1 VIRDRSEELGTFHA
15 QHFAKPMGE
24 RMGSTNGHHSELTDE
39 KIISL
44 ARNAKNAAKLET
56 LWEGDTSGYASY
68 SEADQ
73 ALISLLAFY
82 TQDENQLDSLYRQ
95 SALCREKWLKR
106 SDYRRSTIDKALS
119 GLTETYTPSDDG
131 ARMVVGNG
139 QASLPSPSPSLYKD
153 EGRGRKLEAVRFSDM
168 KVPGPRRYLLKDL
181 VLAAYVTLLYGDG
194 GVAKSL
200 LALAL
205 AVAIAEDSKEWLG
218 REVEGCSVLYMDFEL
233 DSEEQARRVYQLC
246 RGQGLD
252 TPPEDLLYMSAL
264 GHPAREAFT
273 AALEACIEHSVGL
286 MVVDSLGPALQGDAE
301 AARDVIGFFQK
312 SIEPFRAKGIAILII
327 DHQSRLQQGQSYQS
341 KGAFGSVFKTNLA
354 RSVIHAQATERGE
367 GALTVRLR
375 QKKHNF
381 GPLAEPFGVKL
392 SFTEEAVSLEA
403 VELDASELAEEAT
416 LNATDRVKLA
426 LENGP
431 AYPWEIVEHT
441 GLALKTV
448 KNVLTGLRKQGVV
461 EPTGE
466 VENRTEQVRLSVPAS
481 LYRDRDA
488 GTIAV
493 FTRSERS
500 SSLPTSSWAM
510 EREELDGV
518 EISRGESVEHDLN
531 RLIERRHDHRTAEE
545 RHRPSEELWQES
557 VERYNAERD
566 RQLKTEW
573 AEYHQGQ
580 AERHRAVLKG
590 LIAHHE
596 EQAAKLMDVQPEGAA

>member
-1 VIRDRSEELGTFHA
+1 MIRNRSEELGTFHA
-15 QHFAKPMGE
+15 KHFAKPMGE
-24 RMGSTNGHHSELTDE
+24 RMASANGHYNELTDE
-39 KIISL
+39 EVIAL
-44 ARNAKNAAKLET
+44 ARDAKNAAKFEV
-56 LWEGDTSGYASY
+56 LWGGDTSGYASH

-73 ALISLLAFY
+73 ALVSLLAFY
-82 TQDENQLDSLYRQ
+82 TQDENQLDSLYRR
-95 SALCREKWLKR
+95 SGLCREKWLKR
-106 SDYRRSTIDKALS
+106 SGYRRSTIDKALS
-119 GLTETYTPSDDG
+119 NLTETYTPSDDDG

-139 QASLPSPSPSLYKD
+139 HANLPSPSPSLYKD
-153 EGRGRKLEAVRFSDM
+153 EGRGRKLEAVKFSDM
-168 KVPGPRRYLLKDL
+168 EVPGPRRYLLKDL
-181 VLAAYVTLLYGDG
+181 ILAAYVTLLYGDG

-205 AVAIAEDSKEWLG
+205 AVAVAGGSGKWLG
-218 REVEGCSVLYMDFEL
+218 REVESCSVLYMDFEL

-252 TPPEDLLYMSAL
+252 MPPEDLLYMSAL

-312 SIEPFRAKGIAILII
+312 SIEPFRAEGIAILII
-327 DHQSRLQQGQSYQS
+327 DHQSRLQAGQSYQS

-354 RSVIHAQATERGE
+354 RSVIQAQATERGE
-367 GALTVRLR
+367 GTLTVRLR

-403 VELDASELAEEAT
+403 IELDASELAEEAT

-431 AYPWEIVEHT
+431 AYPWEIAEHT
-441 GLALKTV
+441 GLALKTA

-466 VENRTEQVRLSVPAS
+466 VENRTQQVRLSVPAS
-481 LYRDRDA
+481 LSLYRDGDGDDSNIHSQREVFDMALEFLGNGTKGGA
-488 GTIAV
+488 G
-493 FTRSERS
+493 
-500 SSLPTSSWAM
+500 
-510 EREELDGV
+510 
-518 EISRGESVEHDLN
+518 
-531 RLIERRHDHRTAEE
+531 
-545 RHRPSEELWQES
+545 
-557 VERYNAERD
+557 
-566 RQLKTEW
+566 
-573 AEYHQGQ
+573 
-580 AERHRAVLKG
+580 
-590 LIAHHE
+590 
-596 EQAAKLMDVQPEGAA
+596 

>member
-1 VIRDRSEELGTFHA
+1 VIRDRSQELVTFHA
-15 QHFAKPMGE
+15 RHFAEGIGT
-24 RMGSTNGHHSELTDE
+24 RSTDANEHHSELADE
-39 KIISL
+39 EVVRL
-44 ARNAKNAAKLET
+44 ARDARNSSKFEA
-56 LWEGDTSGYASY
+56 LWQGDISGYASH

-73 ALISLLAFY
+73 ALVSLLAFY
-82 TQDENQLDSLYRQ
+82 TQDEAQLDSLYQR
-95 SALCREKWLKR
+95 SNLCREKWINR
-106 SDYRRSTIDKALS
+106 PDYRRRTIQRALS
-119 GLTETYTPSDDG
+119 NLAETYAPSDDG
-131 ARMVVGNG
+131 ARMIVGNVH
-139 QASLPSPSPSLYKD
+139 ASLPSPSPSLYKD
-153 EGRGRKLEAVRFSDM
+153 EGRGRKLEAVRFSEIE
-168 KVPGPRRYLLKDL
+168 VPGPRRYLLKDL

-205 AVAIAEDSKEWLG
+205 AVAIAGDSKKWLG
-218 REVEGCSVLYMDFEL
+218 REVESCPILFLDFEL

-273 AALEACIEHSVGL
+273 VALEACKEHGVGL

-312 SIEPFRAKGIAILII
+312 SIEPFRAEGIAILII

-354 RSVIHAQATERGE
+354 RSVIQAQATERGE
-367 GALTVRLR
+367 GTLTVRLR

-403 VELDASELAEEAT
+403 MELDASELAEEAT

-431 AYPWEIVEHT
+431 AYPWEIAEHT
-441 GLALKTV
+441 ALALKTV
-448 KNVLTGLRKQGVV
+448 KNALTGLRKQGVV

-466 VENRTEQVRLSVPAS
+466 FENRTEQVRLSVPAS
-481 LYRDRDA
+481 LSLNRDGD
-488 GTIAV
+488 GD
-493 FTRSERS
+493 S
-500 SSLPTSSWAM
+500 SDL
-510 EREELDGV
+510 LDGV
-518 EISRGESVEHDLN
+518 FVNEQGE
-531 RLIERRHDHRTAEE
+531 AEF
-545 RHRPSEELWQES
+545 
-557 VERYNAERD
+557 
-566 RQLKTEW
+566 
-573 AEYHQGQ
+573 
-580 AERHRAVLKG
+580 
-590 LIAHHE
+590 
-596 EQAAKLMDVQPEGAA
+596 

>member
-1 VIRDRSEELGTFHA
+1 VVIRDRSQELETFHA
-15 QHFAKPMGE
+15 QHFAEPTRARSTG
-24 RMGSTNGHHSELTDE
+24 TNGNDNELTDE
-39 KIISL
+39 KVIEL
-44 ARNAKNAAKLET
+44 ARGAKNSSKFEA
-56 LWEGDTSGYASY
+56 LWSGDTSGYASH

-82 TQDENQLDSLYRQ
+82 TQDHGQLDALFRQ
-95 SALCREKWLKR
+95 SGLCREKWLKR
-106 SDYRRSTIDKALS
+106 PGYRDATIEKALS
-119 GLTETYTPSDDG
+119 VLTETYTPSDDG
-131 ARMVVGNG
+131 ARMVIKEGHAN
-139 QASLPSPSPSLYKD
+139 LPSPSPSLYKD
-153 EGRGRKLEAVRFSDM
+153 EGRGRKLEAVRFSEIE
-168 KVPGPRRYLLKDL
+168 VPGPRRYLLQDL
-181 VLAAYVTLLYGDG
+181 ILAAYVTLLYGDG

-205 AVAIAEDSKEWLG
+205 AVAIAGDSKEWLG
-218 REVEGCSVLYMDFEL
+218 REVESCSVLYMDFEL

-264 GHPAREAFT
+264 GHPAGEAFT
-273 AALEACIEHSVGL
+273 AALEACKEHGVGL

-312 SIEPFRAKGIAILII
+312 SIEPFRVEGIAILII
-327 DHQSRLQQGQSYQS
+327 DHQSRLQAGQSYQS

-354 RSVIHAQATERGE
+354 RSVIQAQATERGE
-367 GALTVRLR
+367 GTLTVRLR

-403 VELDASELAEEAT
+403 IELDASELAEEAT

-431 AYPWEIVEHT
+431 AYPWEIAEST
-441 GLALKTV
+441 GLAVKTV

-481 LYRDRDA
+481 LSLYRDGDDSNIHSQREVFDMAHEYLGNGTNGGA
-488 GTIAV
+488 G
-493 FTRSERS
+493 
-500 SSLPTSSWAM
+500 
-510 EREELDGV
+510 
-518 EISRGESVEHDLN
+518 
-531 RLIERRHDHRTAEE
+531 
-545 RHRPSEELWQES
+545 
-557 VERYNAERD
+557 
-566 RQLKTEW
+566 
-573 AEYHQGQ
+573 
-580 AERHRAVLKG
+580 
-590 LIAHHE
+590 
-596 EQAAKLMDVQPEGAA
+596 

>member
-1 VIRDRSEELGTFHA
+1 VVIRNRSEELGTFYTH
-15 QHFAKPMGE
+15 HFTE
-24 RMGSTNGHHSELTDE
+24 RVGKGPARTNGHHSELTDE
-39 KIISL
+39 EVISL
-44 ARNAKNAAKLET
+44 VRGAKNAAKFEA
-56 LWEGDTSGYASY
+56 LWQGDISGYASH

-73 ALISLLAFY
+73 ALVSLLAFY

-95 SALCREKWLKR
+95 SALCRDKWLKR
-106 SDYRRSTIDKALS
+106 PDYRRSTIEKALS
-119 GLTETYTPSDDG
+119 NLTDTYTPSDDG

-139 QASLPSPSPSLYKD
+139 HANLPSPSPSLYKD
-153 EGRGRKLEAVRFSDM
+153 EGRGRKLEAVRFTEM
-168 KVPGPRRYLLKDL
+168 EVPGPRRYLLRDI

-205 AVAIAEDSKEWLG
+205 AVAIAGDSKEWLG
-218 REVEGCSVLYMDFEL
+218 REVERCPVLFMDYEL

-273 AALEACIEHSVGL
+273 AALEACKDHGVRL

-312 SIEPFRAKGIAILII
+312 SIEPFRVEGIAILII
-327 DHQSRLQQGQSYQS
+327 DHQSRLQAGQNYQS

-354 RSVIHAQATERGE
+354 RSVIQAQATERGE
-367 GALTVRLR
+367 GTLTVRLR

-392 SFTEEAVSLEA
+392 SFTEQAVSLEA
-403 VELDASELAEEAT
+403 IELDASELAEEAT

-431 AYPWEIVEHT
+431 AYPWEIAESTV
-441 GLALKTV
+441 LAVKTV
-448 KNVLTGLRKQGVV
+448 KNVLTGLRKKGVV

-481 LYRDRDA
+481 LSLYKDGDGDDSSIHSQREVFELAHEFLGNGKGGA
-488 GTIAV
+488 G
-493 FTRSERS
+493 
-500 SSLPTSSWAM
+500 
-510 EREELDGV
+510 
-518 EISRGESVEHDLN
+518 
-531 RLIERRHDHRTAEE
+531 
-545 RHRPSEELWQES
+545 
-557 VERYNAERD
+557 
-566 RQLKTEW
+566 
-573 AEYHQGQ
+573 
-580 AERHRAVLKG
+580 
-590 LIAHHE
+590 
-596 EQAAKLMDVQPEGAA
+596 